1 MKNYADRKGCVENRL
16 RYWWQYTIV
25 SMVHCLHLSN
35 FFSASWL
42 RRIRWGIKPIRNGD
56 LIIMI
61 IIIIIIIIIMIVI
74 LLSSNYYLKPSE
86 VMFTFRSITPVEY
99 PGATLMP
106 NS

>member
-1 MKNYADRKGCVENRL
+1 
-16 RYWWQYTIV
+16 
-25 SMVHCLHLSN
+25 MVHCLHLSN

-42 RRIRWGIKPIRNGD
+42 RRIRWGIKPIRNGEI
-56 LIIMI
+56 IIMI
-61 IIIIIIIIIMIVI
+61 IIIITTIIMIIIIIMKVI

>member
-1 MKNYADRKGCVENRL
+1 MIIII
-16 RYWWQYTIV
+16 TI
-25 SMVHCLHLSN
+25 
-35 FFSASWL
+35 
-42 RRIRWGIKPIRNGD
+42 
-56 LIIMI
+56 I

>member
-1 MKNYADRKGCVENRL
+1 
-16 RYWWQYTIV
+16 
-25 SMVHCLHLSN
+25 MVYYLHLSN

-61 IIIIIIIIIMIVI
+61 IIIIIIIMIVI

-86 VMFTFRSITPVEY
+86 VMFTFE
-99 PGATLMP
+99 ALLQ
-106 NS
+106 

>member
-1 MKNYADRKGCVENRL
+1 
-16 RYWWQYTIV
+16 
-25 SMVHCLHLSN
+25 MVHCLHLSN

-42 RRIRWGIKPIRNGD
+42 RRIRWGIKPIRNGEI
-56 LIIMI
+56 IIM
-61 IIIIIIIIIMIVI
+61 IIIIIIIIMIVI

>member
-1 MKNYADRKGCVENRL
+1 
-16 RYWWQYTIV
+16 
-25 SMVHCLHLSN
+25 MVYYLHLSN

-42 RRIRWGIKPIRNGD
+42 RRIRWGIKPIRNGEI
-56 LIIMI
+56 IIMM
-61 IIIIIIIIIMIVI
+61 IIIIIIIMIVI

-86 VMFTFRSITPVEY
+86 FMFTFRSITPVEY

>member
-1 MKNYADRKGCVENRL
+1 
-16 RYWWQYTIV
+16 
-25 SMVHCLHLSN
+25 MVYYLHLSN

-56 LIIMI
+56 LIIM